1 MIEIEELQIS
11 DLDFFK
17 KYISEFD
24 DFWNCDILKS
34 ELESKDT
41 IYLVAK
47 ENDNIVGFAG
57 IWIAPFEIDIM
68 NIAVQKDMRNKKIAT
83 MLMEKLLEISRNS
96 GKEEITLE
104 VNENN
109 IPAIKLY
116 EKFMFEKVGIRKK
129 YYKDGDA
136 IIMTRK
142 LK

>member
-1 MIEIEELQIS
+1 MINIYEMTKLDLEEIKNEMT
-11 DLDFFK
+11 
-17 KYISEFD
+17 EFD

-47 ENDNIVGFAG
+47 ENNNIVGFAG
-57 IWIAPFEIDIM
+57 IWLAPFEIDIM
-68 NIAVQKDMRNKKIAT
+68 NIAVRKDMRNKKIAS

>member
-1 MIEIEELQIS
+1 MINIDEMTKLDLEEIKNEMT
-11 DLDFFK
+11 
-17 KYISEFD
+17 EFD

-57 IWIAPFEIDIM
+57 IWVAPFEIDIM
-68 NIAVQKDMRNKKIAT
+68 NIAVRKDMRNKKIAT

>member
-1 MIEIEELQIS
+1 MINIEKMTRLDLEEI
-11 DLDFFK
+11 K
-17 KYISEFD
+17 NKMTEFD

-68 NIAVQKDMRNKKIAT
+68 NIAVRKDMRNKKIAS
-83 MLMEKLLEISRNS
+83 MLMEKLLEISRKS

-109 IPAIKLY
+109 ISAIKLY